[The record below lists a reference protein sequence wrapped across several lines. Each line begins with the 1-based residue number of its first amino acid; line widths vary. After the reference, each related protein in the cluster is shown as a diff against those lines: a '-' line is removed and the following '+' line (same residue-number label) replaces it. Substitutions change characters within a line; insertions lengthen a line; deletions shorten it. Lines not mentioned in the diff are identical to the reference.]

1 MKLRRLA
8 PPSELGNMFGTG
20 LSKQDARDGT
30 CNYSHQIYVITT
42 WKQLKSTEIFI
53 FRSVLFRDKILHVG
67 KEITSDQQQYDFSL
81 TKMD

>member
-30 CNYSHQIYVITT
+30 CNDRHENQIYVVMT
-42 WKQLKSTEIFI
+42 WKQLN
-53 FRSVLFRDKILHVG
+53 
-67 KEITSDQQQYDFSL
+67 QQDFSSL
-81 TKMD
+81 HQYFLETKHSHVQKGTF